1 MSTTKHP
8 AYMSTKKKE
17 IQISDPRISVEIMK
31 EIFKFSLWAV
41 LPHCYSLCQLQPAE
55 AVDGSGSDETVCQD
69 VYHCCCNALKYFFLR
84 CLSSGGLEFDIID
97 FKHRIR
103 RFGSNLT
110 EKINALFASP
120 FIYVT
125 EGRILVALTLWS
137 HCSGPLRSPLRFWG
151 LCALHCGDWK

>member
-1 MSTTKHP
+1 
-8 AYMSTKKKE
+8 
-17 IQISDPRISVEIMK
+17 MK

-41 LPHCYSLCQLQPAE
+41 LPYCYSLCQLQPAE

-125 EGRILVALTLWS
+125 EGRILVALTL
-137 HCSGPLRSPLRFWG
+137 
-151 LCALHCGDWK
+151 

>member
-17 IQISDPRISVEIMK
+17 IQISDPRI
-31 EIFKFSLWAV
+31 
-41 LPHCYSLCQLQPAE
+41 
-55 AVDGSGSDETVCQD
+55 
-69 VYHCCCNALKYFFLR
+69 NALKYFFLR

-125 EGRILVALTLWS
+125 EGRILVALTL
-137 HCSGPLRSPLRFWG
+137 
-151 LCALHCGDWK
+151 